1 MATQSEE
8 EKKRTGQVEQGN
20 AKPGETAKDTT
31 VRQQTPEPP
40 RVPVLAYDL
49 YSDSPANANRGT
61 TVQPAQPRPN
71 TGANY
76 VRPQSPQDR
85 LNESYQNSHNR
96 WEAEKARRAQ
106 FRADHGGRN
115 EWQEREHQ
123 DYLRRI
129 DERKQR
135 IQQFNDNVRGGN
147 FEGMTRISDDNWSK
161 MGEGSATAQT
171 GWKMNADGKTIA
183 VDENGK
189 PVRETSYTV
198 EGKIDHNS
206 EENVRNKAALEEWS
220 KNQWRTNFNNGVVF
234 NRYDGGFD
242 TSKLPKG
249 VFDKDG
255 NLDLSKIT
263 SQKQMNALMQ
273 IMRQDQEATGAK
285 GRKSNAEQAAAQVDR
300 DLKASGLS
308 DDQIAGMSKEQRTA
322 ARDQFKLNSAARAL
336 ESFYRTD
343 AQSRQNPGAAEAD
356 LQVEA
361 ARRHLGLPTPQGEE
375 GRIPNVAQSRLDATL
390 ALREAGFS
398 NAQIRKMIEG
408 NDSSALRGRLEA
420 RQARQRQ
427 AGVTLRG
434 DNPAA
439 QEIEAEA
446 RNQFEE
452 GATEGLPTVEQAT
465 PKPGE
470 PLDTGDLEAHRQAM
484 EGVDLNA
491 NPFAE
496 EDAAE
501 FAAQQ
506 AATARVQAA
515 TARVQAG
522 ANLAD
527 PESVLSQTIRGMGA
541 GEQPARPGI
550 DNGFDL
556 AAAIAADRA
565 AQAARAPGGQ
575 PALSA
580 RVPAAPSPSSPSG
593 RPTPVR
599 RGGLDPVAAALMFR
613 GGFNRAG
620 LEATT
625 ATFAAP
631 VYAAAQVAGGATR
644 AAMGDATG
652 GAIQAAGGL
661 AASGALGRTTAAI
674 TERRG
679 NPLMVRGG
687 PSVSI
692 PAQQIEANV
701 RSRTVRAQGRAGAR
715 EGMVT
720 PQQLQNRPRTPGT
733 AEVERGWQ
741 ARAAARQ
748 SAKENRAIARYQ
760 QKAAAARAE
769 EAKIS
774 AAAERDAARTN
785 AREARSDARRAN
797 RRERLIRED
806 VREQMRAITSG
817 RRANTSGRRAR
828 PRRVEHINSIRARAR
843 ERQRVNLRE
852 AR

>member
-8 EKKRTGQVEQGN
+8 EKKRTGQVDKGGADAGN
-20 AKPGETAKDTT
+20 RTGDTT
-31 VRQQTPEPP
+31 VRQQAPE
-40 RVPVLAYDL
+40 RVTIPVFAADL
-49 YSDSPANANRGT
+49 SDSPANANRQPT
-61 TVQPAQPRPN
+61 APAQARPY
-71 TGANY
+71 TGNGSA
-76 VRPQSPQDR
+76 RPSYYTDQDR
-85 LNESYQNSHNR
+85 LNESYRSAQAR

-106 FRADHGGRN
+106 FRAEHGGRN

-129 DERKQR
+129 EERKQR
-135 IQQFNDNVRGGN
+135 IEKFNDNVRGGN

-161 MGEGSATAQT
+161 MGEGSATAQS

-183 VDENGK
+183 LDENGK

-206 EENVRNKAALEEWS
+206 EENVKNRAALEEWS
-220 KNQWRTNFNNGVVF
+220 KNQWRTNFNNGVAF

-285 GRKSNAEQAAAQVDR
+285 GRKSNAEQAAAQVVK

-308 DDQIAGMSKEQRTA
+308 DEQIAGMSKAQKTA
-322 ARDQFKLNSAARAL
+322 ARDQFKLNSASKAL
-336 ESFYRTD
+336 EAFYKAD
-343 AQSRQNPGAAEAD
+343 AENRKTQGASGPVSQSM
-356 LQVEA
+356 
-361 ARRHLGLPTPQGEE
+361 
-375 GRIPNVAQSRLDATL
+375 LDARL
-390 ALREAGFS
+390 ALREAGFTDK
-398 NAQIRKMIEG
+398 QVRQMMG
-408 NDSSALRGRLEA
+408 GDSSPLRGRLEA
-420 RQARQRQ
+420 QQARQAQQRQ

-439 QEIEAEA
+439 REIEAEV
-446 RNQFEE
+446 RNQLE
-452 GATEGLPTVEQAT
+452 TEALKNLPTVEQAT
-465 PKPGE
+465 PRPSE
-470 PLDTGDLEAHRQAM
+470 VDDGDIEAHRKAM

-491 NPFAE
+491 NPFAD

-506 AATARVQAA
+506 AEAERAQTR
-515 TARVQAG
+515 T
-522 ANLAD
+522 NLAD
-527 PESVLSQTIRGMGA
+527 PESALNQAIRGMGA
-541 GEQPARPGI
+541 GEQPAHPGI

-580 RVPAAPSPSSPSG
+580 RVPAAPSPST
-593 RPTPVR
+593 RLTPVQ
-599 RGGLDPVAAALMFR
+599 RGGLDPVAAAMMTR

-625 ATFAAP
+625 ATFATP
-631 VYAAAQVAGGATR
+631 IYAAAQVAGGATR
-644 AAMGDATG
+644 AAMGDVTG

-661 AASGALGRTTAAI
+661 AASGALGRIAAAV
-674 TERRG
+674 TGRRG
-679 NPLMVRGG
+679 NPLTVRGG
-687 PSVSI
+687 PRVST

-701 RSRTVRAQGRAGAR
+701 QSRVARMQGRAGAR

-720 PQQLQNRPRTPGT
+720 PQQLQNRPGTPGT
-733 AEVERGWQ
+733 AEIERGWQ
-741 ARAAARQ
+741 AEEARTAARQ

-760 QKAAAARAE
+760 KKAAEARAE

-774 AAAERDAARTN
+774 PAAAKDAARKTAQETKRLEK
-785 AREARSDARRAN
+785 ARQADF
-797 RRERLIRED
+797 
-806 VREQMRAITSG
+806 REQARAIQAG
-817 RRANTSGRRAR
+817 RKAKPRKVRRIDDSDRPRAR
-828 PRRVEHINSIRARAR
+828 G
-843 ERQRVNLRE
+843 RVNILGVR
-852 AR
+852 

>member
-8 EKKRTGQVEQGN
+8 EKKRTGQVDKGGADAGN
-20 AKPGETAKDTT
+20 RTGDTT
-31 VRQQTPEPP
+31 VRQQAPE
-40 RVPVLAYDL
+40 RVTIPVFAADL
-49 YSDSPANANRGT
+49 SDSPANANRGAA
-61 TVQPAQPRPN
+61 VQPAQARPN
-71 TGANY
+71 TGTNY

-106 FRADHGGRN
+106 FRADHEGRN
-115 EWQEREHQ
+115 EWQQREH
-123 DYLRRI
+123 DAYEKRLEERR
-129 DERKQR
+129 QR
-135 IQQFNDNVRGGN
+135 IEKFNDNVRGGN

-161 MGEGSATAQT
+161 MGEGSATAQS

-183 VDENGK
+183 LDENGK

-206 EENVRNKAALEEWS
+206 EENVKNRAALEEWS
-220 KNQWRTNFNNGVVF
+220 KNQWKTNFNNGVAF

-285 GRKSNAEQAAAQVDR
+285 GRKSNAEQAAAQVVK

-308 DDQIAGMSKEQRTA
+308 DEQIAGMSKAQKTA
-322 ARDQFKLNSAARAL
+322 ARDQFKLNSASKAL
-336 ESFYRTD
+336 EAFYKAD
-343 AQSRQNPGAAEAD
+343 AENRKTQGASGPVSQSM
-356 LQVEA
+356 
-361 ARRHLGLPTPQGEE
+361 
-375 GRIPNVAQSRLDATL
+375 LDARL
-390 ALREAGFS
+390 ALREAGFTDK
-398 NAQIRKMIEG
+398 QVRQMMG
-408 NDSSALRGRLEA
+408 GDSSPLRGRLEA
-420 RQARQRQ
+420 RNAQQQADVVR
-427 AGVTLRG
+427 RG

-439 QEIEAEA
+439 KEIEAEV
-446 RNQFEE
+446 RNRFEE
-452 GATEGLPTVEQAT
+452 DATKGLPTVEQAT
-465 PKPGE
+465 PKPAG
-470 PLDTGDLEAHRQAM
+470 PVDTGDLEAHRQAM

-491 NPFAE
+491 NPFAD

-506 AATARVQAA
+506 AEAERAQTR
-515 TARVQAG
+515 

-527 PESVLSQTIRGMGA
+527 PESALNQAIRGMGA

-580 RVPAAPSPSSPSG
+580 RVPAAPSPST
-593 RPTPVR
+593 RLTPVQ
-599 RGGLDPVAAALMFR
+599 RGGPNPGLDPMVAALMTR

-625 ATFAAP
+625 ATFATP
-631 VYAAAQVAGGATR
+631 IYAAAQVAGGATR
-644 AAMGDATG
+644 AAMGDVTG

-661 AASGALGRTTAAI
+661 AASGALGRIAAAV
-674 TERRG
+674 TGRRG
-679 NPLMVRGG
+679 SPLTVRGG
-687 PSVSI
+687 PRVST

-701 RSRTVRAQGRAGAR
+701 QSRAARMQGRAGAR

-720 PQQLQNRPRTPGT
+720 PQQLQNRPGTPST
-733 AEVERGWQ
+733 AEIERGWQ
-741 ARAAARQ
+741 AEEARTAAQQ

-760 QKAAAARAE
+760 KKAAEARAE

-774 AAAERDAARTN
+774 PAAARDAARKTAQETKRLEK
-785 AREARSDARRAN
+785 ARQADF
-797 RRERLIRED
+797 
-806 VREQMRAITSG
+806 REQARVIQAG
-817 RRANTSGRRAR
+817 RKAKPRKVRRIDDSNRPRAR
-828 PRRVEHINSIRARAR
+828 G
-843 ERQRVNLRE
+843 RVNILGVR
-852 AR
+852 